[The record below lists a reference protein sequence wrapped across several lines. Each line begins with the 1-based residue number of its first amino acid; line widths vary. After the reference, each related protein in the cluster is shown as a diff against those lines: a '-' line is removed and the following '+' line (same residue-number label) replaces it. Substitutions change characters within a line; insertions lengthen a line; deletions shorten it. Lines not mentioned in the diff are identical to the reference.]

1 MMRWKLPALGAA
13 ISFLFM
19 MLAARKWKIPK
30 RSAMIGAMASSFAA
44 ALPFVWLDSLCKSS
58 KAKAAAMFGQVALAF
73 AFAITLIMRHFWRD
87 PERIAPEE
95 KDIVLAPADGKI
107 LYIKTI
113 DKGSIPLVTKHG
125 RNFLLQELVG
135 MNLMDNGAYVIGVEM
150 NLLDV
155 HVNRCP
161 IDGQV
166 KFVNHIEGTFISLG
180 RAEAQFKNE
189 RCITVIENPIVTLAV
204 AQVASRLV
212 RRIDNYLYAGQM
224 VRAGQRLGMIR
235 FGSLVAVVLPKRE
248 NIKLEAIVGNR
259 VTAGVSILARSII

>member
-1 MMRWKLPALGAA
+1 
-13 ISFLFM
+13 
-19 MLAARKWKIPK
+19 
-30 RSAMIGAMASSFAA
+30 
-44 ALPFVWLDSLCKSS
+44 
-58 KAKAAAMFGQVALAF
+58 MFGQVSLAF
-73 AFAITLIMRHFWRD
+73 AFAFTLIMRHFWRD
-87 PERIAPEE
+87 PERIAPKEE
-95 KDIVLAPADGKI
+95 DIVLAPADGKI

-113 DKGSIPLVTKHG
+113 DKGLIPLVTKRG

-135 MNLMDNGAYVIGVEM
+135 MSLMDDGAYVIGVEM

-180 RAEAQFKNE
+180 RAEAQFENE

-204 AQVASRLV
+204 VQVASRLV
-212 RRIDNYLYAGQM
+212 RRIDNYLFPDQM
-224 VRAGQRLGMIR
+224 VGAGQRLGMIQ

-248 NIKLEAIVGNR
+248 DIKIKVKVGDR
-259 VTAGVSILARSII
+259 VTAGVTILAHFSNRYEGEI